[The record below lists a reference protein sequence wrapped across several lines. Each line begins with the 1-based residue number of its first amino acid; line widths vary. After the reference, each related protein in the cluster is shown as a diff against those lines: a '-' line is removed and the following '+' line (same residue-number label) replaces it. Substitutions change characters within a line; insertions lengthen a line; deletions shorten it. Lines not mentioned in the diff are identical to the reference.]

1 MDEDPLNGSAGSDLS
16 QGAAKVGSAR
26 HCTTRKRYVPMD
38 FSGLQPSLGLT
49 TACFELRVAVISLST
64 SLISKGFIR

>member
-1 MDEDPLNGSAGSDLS
+1 MNEDTPKGSAGSDLS
-16 QGAAKVGSAR
+16 QGAAKAGQREVLHNSKAIR
-26 HCTTRKRYVPMD
+26 SD
-38 FSGLQPSLGLT
+38 GLQLSLGLT

>member
-1 MDEDPLNGSAGSDLS
+1 MDEEGSAGSDLS
-16 QGAAKVGSAR
+16 QGAGQSGAAR
-26 HCTTRKRYVPMD
+26 GIAQLKTMRPD
-38 FSGLQPSLGLT
+38 GLQLSVGLT